1 MEFTKEELA
10 NEEWRDVVGYE
21 GKYQV
26 SNLGR
31 VKNSL
36 TLKVLK
42 NSTNRGYQSVGL
54 YSMAKKRQLTYLVH
68 RLVALSFIENPNGLM
83 VVNHK
88 DENRS
93 NNRVGNLEWCD
104 NFYNNSYGTKNERM
118 LKTRVAN
125 KTQTAPRMVAQY
137 DMDGNFINLYES
149 LHEAGRRTNSDYRA
163 IFTCCKGGGMISHR
177 GYVWRYIEDTS
188 SSNLIDEKIVVK
200 KSIKPYKVKHIPTG
214 LYFQPNK
221 NGNNL
226 SPRGKVYLTETN
238 PCNRGMCDLIRLSIK
253 EDSIVYDKTKDIIPW
268 QKATWTYGV
277 MYYHAPKS
285 DFQIEEL

>member
-26 SNLGR
+26 SSLGR
-31 VKNSL
+31 VRNSL

-42 NSTNRGYQSVGL
+42 NTNNRGYQSVGL
-54 YSMAKKRQLTYLVH
+54 FSSVKKRQLTYLVH
-68 RLVALSFIENPNGLM
+68 RLVALSFIENPNGLLII
-83 VVNHK
+83 NHK
-88 DENRS
+88 DENRG
-93 NNRVGNLEWCD
+93 NNRVENLEWCD
-104 NFYNNSYGTKNERM
+104 NYYNNSYGTKNERM

-137 DMDGNFINLYES
+137 DLNGRFINLYES

-163 IFTCCKGGGMISHR
+163 IFTCCSGGMISHR
-177 GYVWRYIEDTS
+177 GYIWKYADDVLLD
-188 SSNLIDEKIVVK
+188 NLIDEKIVVK
-200 KSIKPYKVKHIPTG
+200 KSIKPYKIRHIPTG
-214 LYFQPNK
+214 LYYQPNK
-221 NGNNL
+221 SGNNL

-238 PCNRGMCDLIRLSIK
+238 PCNRGVCSFIRLSIK
-253 EDSIVYDKTKDIIPW
+253 DNSIVYRQTKDIIPW
-268 QKATWTYGV
+268 QKATWSYRE
-277 MYYHAPKS
+277 MYYRAPKS